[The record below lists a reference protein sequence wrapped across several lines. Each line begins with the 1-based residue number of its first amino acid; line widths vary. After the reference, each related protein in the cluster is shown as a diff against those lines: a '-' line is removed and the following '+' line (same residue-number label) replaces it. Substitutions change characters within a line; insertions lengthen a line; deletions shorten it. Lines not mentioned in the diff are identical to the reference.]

1 MAKYRRIVLKLS
13 GESLA
18 AGHGA
23 FDEARILEVAQNI
36 AALSQMGVETAVVMG
51 GGNIWRGRFSEQ
63 MDPVSADQMGMLATV
78 INALAVQEA
87 LRRVGQSASVFTAQE
102 MNRFAALYTRDAAD
116 AALRAGEVAL
126 LAGGTG
132 NPFFTT
138 DTGAALRAG
147 HVVVGLSGGVDSA
160 VAAYLLRRDGYD
172 VVGVFMKNW
181 EETGED
187 GVCTA
192 AADYE
197 DVKSVS
203 AAIGIPHYT
212 VNFSEE
218 YRARVFSYFLAEYRA
233 GRTPNPDVLCNCEIK
248 FRAFLDFALGTGAAL
263 LATGHY
269 ARLARG
275 ADGSVRL
282 LRARDAG
289 KDQTYFL
296 AGLTQEQL
304 RSACFPIGG
313 LLKSDVRRI
322 ARELGLSNA
331 NKKDSTGICFIGERN
346 FKRFLMQYLPAQPGD
361 MVDERGR
368 VVGRH
373 DGLMY
378 YTLGQRR
385 GLGIGGQRGGTG
397 ESWFVIGKDLAR
409 NLLIVQQGEHEEL
422 FSLSLDAP
430 RVSWIAGAPPAG
442 EFACTAKF
450 RYRQPDRPVTVT
462 CAGEGA
468 HVRFAAPERA
478 VTPGQ
483 WVVFYD
489 GETCLGGGPI
499 GAAEP
504 LKPIRV

>member
-1 MAKYRRIVLKLS
+1 M
-13 GESLA
+13 
-18 AGHGA
+18 
-23 FDEARILEVAQNI
+23 
-36 AALSQMGVETAVVMG
+36 
-51 GGNIWRGRFSEQ
+51 RG
-63 MDPVSADQMGMLATV
+63 
-78 INALAVQEA
+78 
-87 LRRVGQSASVFTAQE
+87 
-102 MNRFAALYTRDAAD
+102 
-116 AALRAGEVAL
+116 
-126 LAGGTG
+126 
-132 NPFFTT
+132 
-138 DTGAALRAG
+138 G
-147 HVVVGLSGGVDSA
+147 HVVVGMSGGVDSA
-160 VAAYLLRRDGYD
+160 VAAYLLKRDGYD

-181 EETGED
+181 EEEGED

-203 AAIGIPHYT
+203 GAIGIPYYT
-212 VNFSEE
+212 VNFARE
-218 YRARVFSYFLAEYRA
+218 YRERVFSYFLSEYRA

-248 FRAFLDFALGTGAAL
+248 FRAFLDFAMATGASS

-269 ARLARG
+269 ARLEREP
-275 ADGSVRL
+275 DGRVRL
-282 LRARDAG
+282 LRAADAG

-296 AGLTQEQL
+296 AGLTQAQL
-304 RSACFPIGG
+304 EHAVFPVGG
-313 LLKSDVRRI
+313 LQKSEVRRI
-322 ARELGLSNA
+322 AREQGFSNA
-331 NKKDSTGICFIGERN
+331 RKKDSTGVCFIGERN
-346 FKRFLMQYLPAQPGD
+346 FKKFLMQYLPAQPGE

-385 GLGIGGQRGGTG
+385 GLGIGGTAGGTG

-430 RVSWIAGAPPAG
+430 RVHWIVGEPPAQA
-442 EFACTAKF
+442 FACTAKF
-450 RYRQPDRPVTVT
+450 RYRQPDRPVTVE
-462 CAGEGA
+462 CRGEGA
-468 HVRFAAPERA
+468 HVRFAVPERA

-499 GAAEP
+499 DATEP
-504 LKPIRV
+504 QKPIHI